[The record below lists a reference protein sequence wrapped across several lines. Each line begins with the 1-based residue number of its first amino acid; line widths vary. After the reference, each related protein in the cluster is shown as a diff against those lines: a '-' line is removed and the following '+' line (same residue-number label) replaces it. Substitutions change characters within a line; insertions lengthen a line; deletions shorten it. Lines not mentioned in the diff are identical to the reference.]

1 MKKFEVRFRPQALSD
16 LFGLYRFIAAEAGH
30 RVASGYI
37 DRIEATC
44 RSLETFPERGTSHHD
59 VRPGLRTMGFERRAT
74 VAFIVGEDHVRVIR
88 VFYGGRNYERL
99 LRSSA
104 AADADEI

>member
-1 MKKFEVRFRPQALSD
+1 
-16 LFGLYRFIAAEAGH
+16 LYRYIAAEAGY
-30 RVASGYI
+30 RVAGGYI

-44 RSLETFPERGTSHHD
+44 RSLDTFPERGTSRGD

-74 VAFIVGEDHVRVIR
+74 IAFMVGDDHVRVIR

-99 LRSSA
+99 LRRSA

>member
-1 MKKFEVRFRPQALSD
+1 
-16 LFGLYRFIAAEAGH
+16 
-30 RVASGYI
+30 
-37 DRIEATC
+37 
-44 RSLETFPERGTSHHD
+44 
-59 VRPGLRTMGFERRAT
+59 MGFERRAT

-104 AADADEI
+104 AADTDEI